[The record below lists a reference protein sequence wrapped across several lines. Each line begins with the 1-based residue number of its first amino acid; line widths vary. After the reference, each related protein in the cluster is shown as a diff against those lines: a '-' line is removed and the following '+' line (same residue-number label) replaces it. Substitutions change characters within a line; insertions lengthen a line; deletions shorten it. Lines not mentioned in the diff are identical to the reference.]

1 MIGKAQSGIVLL
13 AWLAAGLV
21 FAGSVIS
28 GQTPAL
34 GPGRSGQPRRA
45 VSGESGEAGP
55 TGSPQQALAGQAIK
69 EAEQSFNLALK
80 LEQAGNTEQ
89 ALAIYVRLVEEF
101 PGNVRY
107 YQRLKYLLRN
117 SARYDELLQAVE
129 NHLQR
134 YPADIQSL
142 VELGDVQLALG
153 QKSQALQTWE
163 SVIQRFP
170 GNRITERLVLTHLF
184 ANNLADE
191 GIVLLER
198 LRAAKSDS
206 GFFALDMGRLYAIRL
221 SYDLATEEFLRHL
234 STQPQAVSNVINQI
248 LQFPIEPEVI
258 AMLREKLTRHGSPA
272 ALRILAG
279 VEFKHRNFNRVV
291 ELYSQLDVQP
301 KEWFD
306 LGRDLMAEGE
316 GDLAQQ
322 VFEELLANLEAVA
335 LYEQAI
341 MALAEIYEARSKVHQ
356 VNLPL
361 SGFCQ
366 GNHFFALPYIRVAET
381 QLDPLRQAIILYD
394 SLIATWRNP
403 RARLRLGDI
412 RYLILDDFDGAI
424 DDFQAILANRS
435 ASQYHPEAFL
445 RLVDVLIAKGDL
457 ETAEQVRRQ
466 AATRLKTKD
475 QLNRVEVKEV
485 ELLFLSGDQDSL
497 LAYTGGQ
504 MAALGPGDPY
514 FNDLME
520 LSILVRRFRD
530 WPQQYQT
537 FVQSER
543 LLRQDRRSEAIALL
557 TAALEAEA
565 TPVAPILQYRL
576 AHLQALQGNYV
587 KAEGLCFTIPGETEF
602 SELGQ
607 LLAAELA
614 DYLLADSETASA
626 RYLAFLDT
634 YPLSIY
640 GDAVRLRYRE
650 INPGGD

>member
-1 MIGKAQSGIVLL
+1 MIGKAQSYIVLL
-13 AWLAAGLV
+13 ALLTAGMV
-21 FAGSVIS
+21 SAGPVIS
-28 GQTPAL
+28 DQIPARQAQT
-34 GPGRSGQPRRA
+34 
-45 VSGESGEAGP
+45 
-55 TGSPQQALAGQAIK
+55 GQAVR

-80 LEQAGNTEQ
+80 LEKAGNTEQ

-117 SARYDELLQAVE
+117 SAQYSELLRVIDD
-129 NHLQR
+129 HLR
-134 YPADIQSL
+134 LYPGDIQSL
-142 VELGDVQLALG
+142 VELGDVRLALG

-163 SVIQRFP
+163 SIIERFP
-170 GNRITERLVLTHLF
+170 GNRMTERLVLTHLF
-184 ANNLADE
+184 TNNLTDE
-191 GIVLLER
+191 GTALLER
-198 LRAAKSDS
+198 LRTAKSDS
-206 GFFALDMGRLYAIRL
+206 GFFALDMGRLYAARL
-221 SYDLATEEFLRHL
+221 SYDLATEEFLRYL
-234 STQPQAVSNVINQI
+234 STQPQAVSTVINQI
-248 LQFPIEPEVI
+248 LQFPVEPEVI

-279 VEFKHRNFNRVV
+279 VEFKHRNFNWVV
-291 ELYSQLDVQP
+291 ELYSQLGAKP
-301 KEWFD
+301 KERFD
-306 LGRDLMAEGE
+306 LGRDLMAERE
-316 GDLAQQ
+316 WDLAQQ
-322 VFEELLANLEAVA
+322 VMERLLANPEAVA

-341 MALAEIYEARSKVHQ
+341 LALAEIYEARSKVHQ

-366 GNHFFALPYIRVAET
+366 ENRLFALPYIRVAET
-381 QLDPLRQAIILYD
+381 QLDPLRQAIMLYD

-412 RYLILDDFDGAI
+412 RYLILNDFDGAI

-435 ASQYHPEAFL
+435 AGQYHPEAFL
-445 RLVDVLIAKGDL
+445 RLVDVWIAKGDL

-466 AATRLKTKD
+466 AATRLKTRE
-475 QLNRVEVKEV
+475 QLNLVEVKAV

-497 LAYTGGQ
+497 LAYIGGQ
-504 MAALGPGDPY
+504 MVALGPGDPY

-520 LSILVRRFRD
+520 LSTLVRRFQD
-530 WPQQYQT
+530 WPQQYHT

-557 TAALEAEA
+557 TAALEAEV

-576 AHLQALQGNYV
+576 AHLQALQGDYV
-587 KAEGLCFTIPGETEF
+587 KAESLCHAVPGETEF

-607 LLAAELA
+607 LLAAEMA
-614 DYLLADSETASA
+614 DYLLADSELASA
-626 RYLAFLDT
+626 RYLTFLDT

-650 INPGGD
+650 INPGAD